1 MEHEA
6 NKSLQQMLA
15 ETKENLED
23 IQSLN
28 KQILEAFDLLE
39 GKHFSSAGRREDN
52 ATSED
57 QPVKHGE
64 LESVPVQHG
73 DLRSTH
79 VQQGKPDGK
88 RLETDAQENEPGT
101 KKVSIAQTVDIEKD
115 LAKQMTDSDRQVKP
129 KGILKQPSVGK
140 KFSFE
145 FMERFD
151 LTEEHVVYGSML
163 RRQKVEL
170 HQDNRLCERF
180 DHHPNIGHVY
190 EFKEKFKHTNE
201 TNSASRPAHDKAKTE
216 TDAKEIPRASTD
228 SVHLSERK
236 ILKARLQ
243 KDGKKGGSPQQGS
256 ERQEP
261 PDARQTNMSAT
272 ESSMQRQKPEQA
284 QQPRTESL
292 TVEKYSSQLQPFGQM
307 TMKAAQAAAVV
318 STETPNS
325 PQQFVLSQQFHE
337 NIVKELCKDL
347 DPDMRHHLEEL
358 LIQQGNK
365 MYDADGTFNM
375 EKAMQGLRENQQNLT
390 KSLEMLAAMDKGV
403 LRKMESLVG
412 TEIPTLSSEGEK
424 SGESDNR
431 KVGLGEGTESGT
443 VQHRERNHTSVRGGA
458 VQHREVNH
466 TSGGGGTVQYGEAAH
481 TSGRGGTAQHGE
493 GNHTSGRGACTPQE
507 RQDSP
512 ESEEVIETDPAVWVQ
527 YANQEKE
534 KGALAQKI
542 RENGMDTIICLDV
555 SGSMRGHAWDQAVE
569 FVRRFVECIQ
579 NTTVM
584 DNDFEHL
591 SLVTFGGSSTRVQQH
606 LTCDYLEILRKLDG
620 LKPSGPS
627 PLLAGLFMTEAAI
640 LGAGQKYMVNKY
652 KIMPRVFLVTDGKAT
667 PAGLVAG
674 PDQQQMT
681 LSSAEVCNILKF
693 AEQFVQLDIRLF
705 PVPVGDFDM
714 NLLEELAKVTKGAI
728 VSPDDWRI
736 QSSVFKNYKTA
747 AKFGGLTGDPE
758 LTSMLM
764 GGDVRYRQG
773 ETPQGTFAQC
783 EEFLRSHSPEA
794 DSDSDCEDDT
804 LPPLG
809 SRVQRCVGEA
819 SIMANIGQSLG
830 TVTKHMD
837 DGHVGV
843 TWDEPNK
850 DSPLREKVRYSPS
863 QRDVVV
869 VNTPRHLHNEI
880 IAVGCRV
887 RRGADWCYPDQ
898 DGGAGNLGNV
908 YHVGS
913 NGIIKVR
920 WDCGYKDRYK
930 FGAEGKFELEVV
942 TEDRQ
947 DVSEG
952 APVTQQDVTED
963 ERIAQ
968 LNKRNLTDSTIN
980 TGSGAQ
986 WHWLEGETWRPY
998 PDSVSKQVEDK
1009 YMENPRGTVI
1019 INVNGK
1025 SCRVLL
1031 SRMEQVDIATRTRCA
1046 VERRAS

>member
-307 TMKAAQAAAVV
+307 TMKAAQAAVV

-365 MYDADGTFNM
+365 
-375 EKAMQGLRENQQNLT
+375 
-390 KSLEMLAAMDKGV
+390 
-403 LRKMESLVG
+403 
-412 TEIPTLSSEGEK
+412 IEGEK

-493 GNHTSGRGACTPQE
+493 GNHTSGACTPQE

-606 LTCDYLEILRKLDG
+606 LTCDYLEILRKL
-620 LKPSGPS
+620 
-627 PLLAGLFMTEAAI
+627 
-640 LGAGQKYMVNKY
+640 GQKYMVNKY

-681 LSSAEVCNILKF
+681 LSSA
-693 AEQFVQLDIRLF
+693 
-705 PVPVGDFDM
+705 

-736 QSSVFKNYKTA
+736 QSSVFKNY
-747 AKFGGLTGDPE
+747 
-758 LTSMLM
+758 
-764 GGDVRYRQG
+764 
-773 ETPQGTFAQC
+773 AQC